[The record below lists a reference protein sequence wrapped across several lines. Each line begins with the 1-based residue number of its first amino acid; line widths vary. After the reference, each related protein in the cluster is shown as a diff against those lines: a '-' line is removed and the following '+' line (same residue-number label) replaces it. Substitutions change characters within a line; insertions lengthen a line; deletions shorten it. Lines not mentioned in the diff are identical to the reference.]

1 MPGPRRSREP
11 KHPLPLHDRALGLLA
26 VRPRSRH
33 ELLQRLVA
41 AGFDRLDVEE
51 ELARLEAVGL
61 VDDERFADEFVE
73 HAVGRRLEG
82 RRSVTS
88 SLVAKGID
96 RDTIERTLE
105 GVGTDDE
112 TRAVELAK
120 LRAGRLRSVPPDAA
134 YRRLVSFL
142 ARRGY
147 DGGVARR
154 AARLALALDGPEE

>member
-1 MPGPRRSREP
+1 VG
-11 KHPLPLHDRALGLLA
+11 
-26 VRPRSRH
+26 
-33 ELLQRLVA
+33 
-41 AGFDRLDVEE
+41 AGFDRLDVED

-61 VDDERFADEFVE
+61 VDDERFAEEFVE

-96 RDTIERTLE
+96 RGTIERTLE

>member
-11 KHPLPLHDRALGLLA
+11 KRPLPLHDRALGLLA
-26 VRPRSRH
+26 VRQRSRH
-33 ELLQRLVA
+33 ELLQRLVG
-41 AGFDRLDVEE
+41 AGFDRLDVED

-61 VDDERFADEFVE
+61 VDDERFAEEFVE

-96 RDTIERTLE
+96 RGTIERTLE

>member
-11 KHPLPLHDRALGLLA
+11 KRPLPLHDRALGLLA
-26 VRPRSRH
+26 VRQRSRH
-33 ELLQRLVA
+33 ELLQRLVG
-41 AGFDRLDVEE
+41 AGFDRLDVED

-61 VDDERFADEFVE
+61 VDDERFAEEFVE
-73 HAVGRRLEG
+73 HAVGRRFEG

-96 RDTIERTLE
+96 RGTIERTLE

>member
-26 VRPRSRH
+26 VRPRSRE
-33 ELLQRLVA
+33 ELLRRLVS
-41 AGFDRLDVEE
+41 AGFDRLEVQD
-51 ELARLEAVGL
+51 ELARLESVGL
-61 VDDERFADEFVE
+61 VDDERFAEEFVE

-96 RDTIERTLE
+96 RSTIERTLD
-105 GVGTDDE
+105 GVDTDDE
-112 TRAVELAK
+112 TRAIELAR

-147 DGGVARR
+147 DGGIASR
-154 AARLALALDGPEE
+154 AARLALALDGSEE

>member
-1 MPGPRRSREP
+1 MPGPRRSRDP

-33 ELLQRLVA
+33 ELLQRLVS
-41 AGFDRLDVEE
+41 AGFDRRDVED

-61 VDDERFADEFVE
+61 VDDAQFAEDFVE

-82 RRSVTS
+82 RRSITS
-88 SLVAKGID
+88 SLIAKGID
-96 RDTIERTLE
+96 RGTIERTLE
-105 GVGTDDE
+105 AVGSDDE
-112 TRAVELAK
+112 ARAVELAK

-147 DGGVARR
+147 DGAIAHK
-154 AARLALALDGPEE
+154 AARLALALDGSQE

>member
-1 MPGPRRSREP
+1 LPGPRRSHEP

-41 AGFDRLDVEE
+41 AGFDRLDVED
-51 ELARLEAVGL
+51 ELGRLEAVGL
-61 VDDERFADEFVE
+61 VDDERFAEEFIE

-96 RDTIERTLE
+96 RDMIERTLE

>member
-1 MPGPRRSREP
+1 LPGPRRSREP

-26 VRPRSRH
+26 VRSRSRH
-33 ELLQRLVA
+33 ELLQRLVG
-41 AGFDRLDVEE
+41 AGFDTLDVQD

-61 VDDERFADEFVE
+61 VDDERFAQEFVE

-82 RRSVTS
+82 RRSVAS

-96 RDTIERTLE
+96 RSTIDRTLD

-112 TRAVELAK
+112 ARAVELAK

-147 DGGVARR
+147 DGGIARR

>member
-1 MPGPRRSREP
+1 LPGPRRSREP
-11 KHPLPLHDRALGLLA
+11 THPLPLHDRALGLLA

-33 ELLQRLVA
+33 ELLQRLVS
-41 AGFDRLDVEE
+41 AGFDRRDVED

-61 VDDERFADEFVE
+61 VDDEQFAHDFVE

-88 SLVAKGID
+88 SLMAKGVD
-96 RDTIERTLE
+96 RGTIERTLD

-112 TRAVELAK
+112 TRAVELAR
-120 LRAGRLRSVPPDAA
+120 LRAGRLRSVPPEAA

-147 DGGVARR
+147 DGGIARR
-154 AARLALALDGPEE
+154 AARLALAVDGSEE

>member
-1 MPGPRRSREP
+1 LPGPRRSREP
-11 KHPLPLHDRALGLLA
+11 KRPLPLHDRALGLLA

-33 ELLQRLVA
+33 ELLQRLVS
-41 AGFDRLDVEE
+41 AGFPRLEVQE

-61 VDDERFADEFVE
+61 VDDERFAEEFVE

-96 RDTIERTLE
+96 RGTIERTLD

-112 TRAVELAK
+112 TRVVELAK

-147 DGGVARR
+147 DGGMANR
-154 AARLALALDGPEE
+154 AARIALALDASQE

>member
-1 MPGPRRSREP
+1 
-11 KHPLPLHDRALGLLA
+11 
-26 VRPRSRH
+26 
-33 ELLQRLVA
+33 VA